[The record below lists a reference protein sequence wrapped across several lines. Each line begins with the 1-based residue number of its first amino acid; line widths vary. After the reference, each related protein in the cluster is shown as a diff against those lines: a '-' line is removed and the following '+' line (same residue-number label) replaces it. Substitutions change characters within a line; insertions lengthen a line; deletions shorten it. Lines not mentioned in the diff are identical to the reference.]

1 MRFSPF
7 LLACLPAAALLG
19 ACARQPITSTDSKSV
34 AVSSKQPSRFVAS
47 PPVIDGK
54 ATEWTDSLHY
64 DANSKLQYQVLN
76 DTRTVYLRLKA
87 ADAPTQAKLAY
98 LGLVVWLD
106 TTGRN
111 QQQLGIRYPLPID
124 LNSFKAAPDRPA
136 GAMGPSAAE
145 RQAEHLGRLRST
157 VAGAQEM
164 ELLNYKGNKE
174 PTLTDAQSQ
183 LGVKAAMSV
192 DDQNNLIYELAVPL
206 RLLYRRLPALAE
218 GQAAVVGVTL
228 AGMKPKMPAG
238 SNSSNSNYDVTGNGG
253 MGGMGGGGMR
263 GGYGGGMG
271 GGMRGGMGGGGMR
284 GGGGGYSGFST
295 ISLRTSAQLAGK

>member
-1 MRFSPF
+1 MRFSHF
-7 LLACLPAAALLG
+7 LLAGLPAAALLG
-19 ACARQPITSTDSKSV
+19 ACARQPITTDSKSV

-124 LNSFKAAPDRPA
+124 LNSFKAAPERPA

-145 RQAEHLGRLRST
+145 RLAEHLGRLRSA

-183 LGVKAAMSV
+183 LGMKAAMSV

-206 RLLYRRLPALAE
+206 RLLYRRLPAAGGAAGGLCPPAHHHRRRGRWGRRRE
-218 GQAAVVGVTL
+218 QQAAQ
-228 AGMKPKMPAG
+228 
-238 SNSSNSNYDVTGNGG
+238 
-253 MGGMGGGGMR
+253 
-263 GGYGGGMG
+263 
-271 GGMRGGMGGGGMR
+271 
-284 GGGGGYSGFST
+284 
-295 ISLRTSAQLAGK
+295 SLRG